1 MVENLLSLIRVKK
14 KLLRLKRKKCDI
26 FPWNFPISPFLPLLL
41 FFELFSNISPFVSF
55 LRKYVFVATIVIH
68 HMAICWFFFS
78 FELSI
83 NQFTWIY
90 DFDSSLDNRCDVF
103 QHRHDFDWKI
113 GNLKAHPKRV
123 TYFLLF
129 YALANVRSNFT
140 ETLKVQL
147 RNKKSFESGRFFNV
161 TTLI

>member
-1 MVENLLSLIRVKK
+1 MTFSHE
-14 KLLRLKRKKCDI
+14 I
-26 FPWNFPISPFLPLLL
+26 FQSPLFSRYFSNYFRTFPLLFRFYVSTYSSL
-41 FFELFSNISPFVSF
+41 RWWFTIWRFVG
-55 LRKYVFVATIVIH
+55 
-68 HMAICWFFFS
+68 FFS